1 MIGET
6 DLYYKRERVEEY
18 KTVTKVLVLK
28 LKSSIFNTILNSFN
42 DIKKDVAEIAEER
55 EKVRLIRL

>member
-6 DLYYKRERVEEY
+6 DLYYKRERIEEY

-28 LKSSIFNTILNSFN
+28 LKSSIFNTIMNSFD

>member
-6 DLYYKRERVEEY
+6 DLYYKRERIEEY

>member
-6 DLYYKRERVEEY
+6 DLYYKRERLEEY